1 MSAHIPVQ
9 GLRCWELPWTP
20 GSSHGLRCPSASAPR
35 AAAMLTRIPPHPSCL
50 RAGGGV
56 APGTLW
62 ICPAGGP
69 RAGSPRTERPVP
81 GGGRGQRAR
90 RHRCRRTGCQGAAI
104 CVRGAARLGGP
115 PLPPATPPRPR
126 GTAAW
131 QDAVPPQN
139 SVLRA
144 LGGCV
149 GRGPG
154 PCREEGSGGGLA
166 ACLPSSLCEVVGP
179 LSPLRPSGRPV
190 RPPPQAR
197 YPSPGLGLP
206 TPMGQYGVCVGPTE
220 TRGGGGAGQR
230 VAGLPRRARQRGH
243 LGTIEHRHPV
253 PGCVSQEG
261 GL

>member
-1 MSAHIPVQ
+1 MPALPELLQCSPASHHIPAVLGREGVLPQ
-9 GLRCWELPWTP
+9 GHS
-20 GSSHGLRCPSASAPR
+20 GS
-35 AAAMLTRIPPHPSCL
+35 
-50 RAGGGV
+50 
-56 APGTLW
+56 
-62 ICPAGGP
+62 
-69 RAGSPRTERPVP
+69 
-81 GGGRGQRAR
+81 
-90 RHRCRRTGCQGAAI
+90 
-104 CVRGAARLGGP
+104 ARLGGRGP
-115 PLPPATPPRPR
+115 APPARSVLFPAVAVGSGREGTDAAAPAAKALPSACAGLPGWGGHRSPRPPHPGPGALQHGR
-126 GTAAW
+126 MPC
-131 QDAVPPQN
+131 PPQN

-166 ACLPSSLCEVVGP
+166 ACPPSSLCEVVGP
-179 LSPLRPSGRPV
+179 LSPLGPSGRPV
-190 RPPPQAR
+190 RPPPQAL

-253 PGCVSQEG
+253 PGCVSREG